1 MAREWEREQQ
11 LTQGWENY
19 TAPDFRALATR
30 SPVTWVVVR
39 PRQARGLD
47 CPFQNAAVSVCRL
60 KL

>member
-1 MAREWEREQQ
+1 
-11 LTQGWENY
+11 
-19 TAPDFRALATR
+19 LATR
-30 SPVTWVVVR
+30 SPVTWVVVQ